1 MKPDESSSFRLNS
14 RPRMLKELAAAYGVD
29 CRTFKHWLRKHP
41 AIPADHPRAGYYFTI
56 DEINVIISAIGEP

>member
-1 MKPDESSSFRLNS
+1 MKPDESSSSRLNA

-41 AIPADHPRAGYYFTI
+41 AIPADHPAIGYYFSI
-56 DEINVIISAIGEP
+56 AEINVIISAIGEP